1 MNLILIANNIAQSST
16 ETKTGGIFSVQ
27 LLLNKLGL
35 HELLP
40 ASALTQVGGQFFCT
54 ASRPT
59 YALCTL
65 FTSLYVGFSDYPL
78 DRVST
83 IIYAGHNL
91 ANKAPETFSSC
102 MQKFLLHSGVGPP
115 LTPQGHFPET
125 PGNRQTYV
133 LSRAE

>member
-1 MNLILIANNIAQSST
+1 
-16 ETKTGGIFSVQ
+16 VQ

-40 ASALTQVGGQFFCT
+40 ATSLTQVGSQFFCT

-91 ANKAPETFSSC
+91 ANKAPRKLFSCC
-102 MQKFLLHSGVGPP
+102 MQKFLLHSGVSLALPRH
-115 LTPQGHFPET
+115 TPSKT
-125 PGNRQTYV
+125 PRNRQTYV
-133 LSRAE
+133 FQKGWRP

>member
-1 MNLILIANNIAQSST
+1 MAFNPI
-16 ETKTGGIFSVQ
+16 Q

-40 ASALTQVGGQFFCT
+40 ASALTQVGGQYFCSST
-54 ASRPT
+54 LPT
-59 YALCTL
+59 YALCTF

-91 ANKAPETFSSC
+91 ANKAPQKLFSCC
-102 MQKFLLHSGVGPP
+102 MQKFLLHSGVSREKSAPHTPHKQTNMAGRDGAERGRGP
-115 LTPQGHFPET
+115 
-125 PGNRQTYV
+125 
-133 LSRAE
+133 

>member
-91 ANKAPETFSSC
+91 ANKAPETF
-102 MQKFLLHSGVGPP
+102 FLLYAKVFIALWSGTTSHPSRP
-115 LTPQGHFPET
+115 LP
-125 PGNRQTYV
+125 
-133 LSRAE
+133 